1 MDRLKKLIRE
11 SLVAHL
17 NEADSKKKDDVIVPE
32 GTFVIS
38 DAVASISNLNSFAK
52 FVILIPVPSNN
63 DLNSELEPDTCL
75 NTPSPTP
82 ILIGVVPPPPPPDAV
97 KVPSIVTSP

>member
-32 GTFVIS
+32 GCFGGPKHNIGALVNIVELLMLEK
-38 DAVASISNLNSFAK
+38 DENGNP
-52 FVILIPVPSNN
+52 IP
-63 DLNSELEPDTCL
+63 ELVTA
-75 NTPSPTP
+75 TP
-82 ILIGVVPPPPPPDAV
+82 IGLLNLAAVP
-97 KVPSIVTSP
+97 

>member
-32 GTFVIS
+32 GCFGGPKHHIGALVNIVELLMNEK
-38 DAVASISNLNSFAK
+38 DENGRRAVDDLKQFLKGIRPTKYLVLLKPSKTIDLLFLN
-52 FVILIPVPSNN
+52 V
-63 DLNSELEPDTCL
+63 
-75 NTPSPTP
+75 
-82 ILIGVVPPPPPPDAV
+82 
-97 KVPSIVTSP
+97 

>member
-32 GTFVIS
+32 GCFGGPKHHIGALVNIVELLKDDRDENGTR
-38 DAVASISNLNSFAK
+38 AVDDLKQFLRGSTKADPK
-52 FVILIPVPSNN
+52 VVVQILRKHHKPQFIPF
-63 DLNSELEPDTCL
+63 TGCL
-75 NTPSPTP
+75 
-82 ILIGVVPPPPPPDAV
+82 
-97 KVPSIVTSP
+97 